1 MIPLASVVLTSLVP
15 MGVAVYFAIRHYRRA
30 STTAARTLVGGVAGF
45 NIVLALLI
53 LVGGAVWLSSPP
65 RAMAAAVPGQAAG
78 GLSALVPEQAAQVAP
93 DQALADAI
101 SSGLAAI
108 GAGLSVGG
116 AAIGAGVAVGGTG
129 AAAVGTIAE
138 KPETLGRSLI
148 FVGLAEGI
156 AIYGLIISF
165 LVLYR

>member
-1 MIPLASVVLTSLVP
+1 
-15 MGVAVYFAIRHYRRA
+15 
-30 STTAARTLVGGVAGF
+30 
-45 NIVLALLI
+45 
-53 LVGGAVWLSSPP
+53 
-65 RAMAAAVPGQAAG
+65 
-78 GLSALVPEQAAQVAP
+78 
-93 DQALADAI
+93 
-101 SSGLAAI
+101 
-108 GAGLSVGG
+108 VGG